1 MLEKLLT
8 EYAERFGE
16 NFPIFSLR
24 GTPEKEIIVILK
36 QCLQDGTPYDHEE
49 FDPTKALY

>member
-8 EYAERFGE
+8 EYADRFGE
-16 NFPIFSLR
+16 NFPMFASR
-24 GTPEKEIIVILK
+24 GTPEKEIIAILE
-36 QCLQDGTPYDHEE
+36 QCIQDGTPYEYEE